1 MEQPQGANISGRHSL
16 GFPQIGRAPL
26 GQRTVTGQ
34 RGHYD
39 FCERLSHTTDLYF
52 QQKITSRP
60 TAYFR
65 DCQHPELTHTEV
77 TEALTVLEVC

>member
-1 MEQPQGANISGRHSL
+1 MKQPQGANISGSP
-16 GFPQIGRAPL
+16 GFPQTGRAPL
-26 GQRTVTGQ
+26 GLRTLSLVKAGLTMI
-34 RGHYD
+34 

-52 QQKITSRP
+52 QQKTSRC

-65 DCQHPELTHTEV
+65 GCQHPELTHTEV